1 VNIPDTPA
9 RRSLFRQRN
18 FMLLWSGQLVSWI
31 GTEVTSITLPLL
43 VLALTHSPANAGA
56 IAAVRGALYVLLAIP
71 AGALIDRW
79 DRRRVMVLAN
89 LGSGLAMGSIPLA
102 IVLGHL
108 TIAHLYIA
116 GAAEGACFVF
126 ANLARFASLTR
137 VVTREE
143 YPAARA
149 QTSVASNIALLLGP
163 PLGGTLYQLA
173 GAGLA
178 LLLDACSYV
187 VNAVSIFFI
196 TVPLQET
203 AARGAT
209 TLVSEIRSAIVW
221 LWHQPTLRHLNVLFA
236 GRTAI
241 SSGLYLL
248 IVVVA
253 KEGGAPAAVIGLVF
267 AAGALGGLA
276 GAVAAGRLHRR
287 YRMRTILV
295 STTGLT
301 WLLVSGY
308 LGARHVV
315 VLAVLTAALYAVGP
329 LFEVTVASYTATIV
343 PDAMRGR
350 VTSLTR
356 LVELGAYSGGLL
368 VTGTLLQSVGSLWT
382 TGVFSIVLL
391 LLSLYAARD
400 PLFRALP

>member
-1 VNIPDTPA
+1 VNASDTPA
-9 RRSLFRQRN
+9 RRSLFLQRN

-31 GTEVTSITLPLL
+31 GTEVTGIALPLL

-56 IAAVRGALYVLLAIP
+56 IYVLLAIP

-253 KEGGAPAAVIGLVF
+253 KEEGAPSAVIGLVF
-267 AAGALGGLA
+267 AVGALGGLA

-315 VLAVLTAALYAVGP
+315 VLAVLTAAVYAVGP
-329 LFEVTVASYTATIV
+329 LFEVTVASYTATII

-368 VTGTLLQSVGSLWT
+368 VTGTLLQALGSLWT
-382 TGVFSIVLL
+382 IGVFSIVLF
-391 LLSLYAARD
+391 LLSLYAACD

>member
-1 VNIPDTPA
+1 VNALDHPT
-9 RRSLFRQRN
+9 RRPLFRQRN

-31 GTEVTSITLPLL
+31 GTEVTGITLPLV
-43 VLALTHSPANAGA
+43 VLALTGSPARAGA
-56 IAAVRGALYVLLAIP
+56 IAAVRGVIYVLLAIP
-71 AGALIDRW
+71 AGALVDRW

-89 LGSGLAMGSIPLA
+89 IGSGLAMGSIPLA

-108 TIAHLYIA
+108 TLAHLYIA

-126 ANLARFASLTR
+126 ANLARFAALAR
-137 VVTREE
+137 VVTPEE

-149 QTSVASNIALLLGP
+149 QTSLASNVALLLGP

-178 LLLDACSYV
+178 LLLDACSYL

-196 TVPLQET
+196 TVPLQDTSTREST
-203 AARGAT
+203 SLAT
-209 TLVSEIRSAIVW
+209 EIRSAMAW
-221 LWHQPTLRHLNVLFA
+221 LWQQRILRHLNVLMA

-241 SSGLYLL
+241 ASGLYLL
-248 IVVVA
+248 IVVMA
-253 KEGGAPAAVIGLVF
+253 KQEGAPSAVIGLIF

-276 GAVAAGRLHRR
+276 GAVTAGRFHRR
-287 YRMRTILV
+287 YRTRAVLV
-295 STTGLT
+295 ATTAVT

-308 LGARHVV
+308 LGAHQVV
-315 VLAVLTAALYAVGP
+315 ILAALTAAIYAVDP
-329 LFEVTVASYTATIV
+329 LFEVTVASYTAARV

-356 LVELGAYSGGLL
+356 LVELGSYALGLA
-368 VTGTLLQSVGSLWT
+368 VTGTLLESVGTMWT
-382 TGVFSIVLL
+382 VGVFSVISL
-391 LLSLYAARD
+391 LLSLFAALN
-400 PLFRALP
+400 PLFRKLP

>member
-1 VNIPDTPA
+1 MNASDTPA
-9 RRSLFRQRN
+9 RRSLFLQRN

-31 GTEVTSITLPLL
+31 GTEVTGIALPLL

-56 IAAVRGALYVLLAIP
+56 IYVLLAIP

-253 KEGGAPAAVIGLVF
+253 KEEGAPSAVIGLVF
-267 AAGALGGLA
+267 AVGALGGLA

-315 VLAVLTAALYAVGP
+315 VLAVLTAAVYAVGP
-329 LFEVTVASYTATIV
+329 LFEVTVASYTATII

-368 VTGTLLQSVGSLWT
+368 VTGTLLQALGSLWT
-382 TGVFSIVLL
+382 IGVFSIVLF
-391 LLSLYAARD
+391 LLSLYAACD